1 MSKETKDSLYF
12 FLSFYVYS
20 FGSTDNNNKE
30 YFQSRHYIRLS
41 CGDGRRDGARSC
53 SGNRP
58 GQAARSL
65 RSPRELVQVECM
77 SRLGQERVQGECTHS
92 LVLVV
97 QVVRGECIAQRE
109 LVLVVLAEG
118 SHSQAPTVQKHRPRR
133 RPQRQR
139 QRLGISIEIEDWV
152 S

>member
-12 FLSFYVYS
+12 FLSMYIRS
-20 FGSTDNNNKE
+20 DQQITITRNTSNQGI
-30 YFQSRHYIRLS
+30 IRLS

-65 RSPRELVQVECM
+65 RSPRELVQEECM
-77 SRLGQERVQGECTHS
+77 SRLGQEPVQGEYTHS

-109 LVLVVLAEG
+109 LVLVAPAEG